1 MYALKF
7 FIIPLRDRAGL
18 HLQRLLIEA
27 EIYEL
32 SRPGKVEVERRLL
45 FAAKSGRKADRQKL
59 CGAHGYKPGG

>member
-1 MYALKF
+1 MCALKF
-7 FIIPLRDRAGL
+7 FIIPLRDRADL

-32 SRPGKVEVERRLL
+32 SRPGKVEAERRLL
-45 FAAKSGRKADRQKL
+45 FAAKSGTKVGRQKL